1 MHDPDHSHYHV
12 LAIAARVSPP
22 LAEAIAAVGP
32 LTIEPPIHI
41 EVAARLCVEVVNQ
54 QLSIRAAN
62 AIWARIEGAA
72 AGRGLVPRDLF
83 VPEHTDRLRAC
94 GLSGNKVRALQAIR
108 AAEAAGHLD
117 DGLATMSHAERSA
130 ILCRI
135 KGVGPWTADMIGIFH
150 YGDPDIW
157 PVGDVAAVGSLRR
170 LTGCDDTTTFAAAF
184 APHRSRLARY
194 AWRIKD
200 LKIGLS
206 VPGPAA
212 A

>member
-1 MHDPDHSHYHV
+1 VHDPDHLHHHV

-22 LAEAIAAVGP
+22 LAEAIAVVGP
-32 LTIEPPIHI
+32 LAIEPPSRTD
-41 EVAARLCVEVVNQ
+41 VAARLCVEVVNQ

-62 AIWARIEGAA
+62 AIRARIEVAA
-72 AGRGLVPRDLF
+72 AGLGLVPRDLF
-83 VPEHTDRLRAC
+83 VPEHTDLLRAC
-94 GLSGNKVRALQAIR
+94 GLSGNKVRTLQAIR
-108 AAEAAGHLD
+108 AAEAMGHLD
-117 DGLATMSHAERSA
+117 DSLAAMTHAERSA

-170 LTGCDDTTTFAAAF
+170 LTGCDDTTAFAAAF
-184 APHRSRLARY
+184 APHRSWLARY

-200 LKIGLS
+200 LKFGLP